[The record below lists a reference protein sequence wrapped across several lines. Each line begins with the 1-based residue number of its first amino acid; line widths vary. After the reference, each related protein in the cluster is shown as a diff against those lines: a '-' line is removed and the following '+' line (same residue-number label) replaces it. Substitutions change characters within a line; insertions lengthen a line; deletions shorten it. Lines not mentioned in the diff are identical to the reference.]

1 MKLITPI
8 LFSMMS
14 LVACG
19 KHDESKPAPKSVE
32 PTPNVGS
39 AAASPP
45 AMGTEK
51 TGGVPGSENLAPLAG
66 LMAQLDTESKSR
78 PAAKVT
84 VERAFEAIK
93 ASGLEVG
100 EPQQVLGKTALAK
113 YCVASRIQPAIGVS
127 ICEYETAAQAKAGGA
142 YMDKHFKG
150 LAPDAAR
157 VVNGTTL
164 LTVANATS
172 HEDVRERVLTIFKS
186 L

>member
-1 MKLITPI
+1 MNLSS
-8 LFSMMS
+8 LVLSSVF

-19 KHDESKPAPKSVE
+19 KSDDPKPAPKAVE
-32 PTPNVGS
+32 PATATAGS
-39 AAASPP
+39 AGPAP

-66 LMAQLDTESKSR
+66 LMAQLETEAKSR

-84 VERAFEAIK
+84 AERAFEAIK
-93 ASGLEVG
+93 AAGLEVG

-113 YCVASRIQPAIGVS
+113 YCAAARIEPAIGVS
-127 ICEYETAAQAKAGGA
+127 VCEYETAEQAKAGGA
-142 YMDKHFKG
+142 FMDKNFKG

-157 VVNGTTL
+157 VINGTTL
-164 LTVANATS
+164 LTVANATG
-172 HEDVRERVLTIFKS
+172 HEDVRKRVLALFKS